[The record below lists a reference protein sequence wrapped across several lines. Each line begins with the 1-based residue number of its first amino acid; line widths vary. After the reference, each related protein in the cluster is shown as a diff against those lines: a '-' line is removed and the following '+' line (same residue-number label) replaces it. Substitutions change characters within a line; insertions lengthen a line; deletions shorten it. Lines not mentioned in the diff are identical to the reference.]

1 MGGASED
8 ARRTAAGDRPTPADA
23 RALWR
28 VCEPVH
34 AVTYFAP
41 EVRDALKAV
50 GLRGFWMGYT
60 AARLAPLGPIGP
72 EVGTAVLHNFAPTMV
87 ARSLPDAWRY
97 ASPEAVLTARA
108 EALPRALAPFVED
121 LDVGTI
127 EAVTASIRRATEAAG
142 VEGRAMFAAHVALPW
157 PDDPVLRLWHATT
170 LLREH
175 RGDGHVAALTAA
187 DLTGLEAHVLAT
199 AVRGGDPAVLRDN
212 RGWSEDEWARSV
224 NALAT
229 RGLVDRTGAATAV
242 GQEEHA
248 AVEAVTDRLAARPL
262 ARLDRDD
269 VATLIAT
276 LAPVAQRIAATG
288 LVPFPN
294 PMGLPRP

>member
-1 MGGASED
+1 MP
-8 ARRTAAGDRPTPADA
+8 TATDRPSPGDA

-28 VCEPVH
+28 VCEPIH

-41 EVRDALKAV
+41 EVRDAMKAV

-60 AARLAPLGPIGP
+60 AGRLAPLGPVGA
-72 EVGTAVLHNFAPTMV
+72 EVGTAVLHNFAPAMV
-87 ARSLPDAWRY
+87 ARSLPDAWDL
-97 ASPEAVLTARA
+97 ATPEDVLTARA
-108 EALPRALAPFVED
+108 DALVPALTPFLTSLDDTARDAAAATLERAM
-121 LDVGTI
+121 VG
-127 EAVTASIRRATEAAG
+127 AG
-142 VEGRAMFAAHVALPW
+142 VEGRALFAAHAALPW
-157 PDDPVLRLWHATT
+157 PDDPLLRLWHATT

-187 DLTGLEAHVLAT
+187 DLSGLEAHVLVT

-212 RGWSEDEWARSV
+212 RGWTEEAWAAATV
-224 NALAT
+224 ALAA
-229 RGLVDRTGAATAV
+229 RGLVDDSGAATAI
-242 GQEEHA
+242 GHEEHQ
-248 AVEAVTDRLAARPL
+248 AVEEATDRAAARPL
-262 ARLDRDD
+262 AALTRDE
-269 VATLIAT
+269 VRELTST

>member
-1 MGGASED
+1 MPHP
-8 ARRTAAGDRPTPADA
+8 AADRPTPADA

-28 VCEPVH
+28 VAEAVH

-41 EVRDALKAV
+41 EVRDALKAT

-72 EVGTAVLHNFAPTMV
+72 EVGTAVLHNFAPAMV
-87 ARSLPDAWRY
+87 ARSLPAAWSY
-97 ASPEAVLTARA
+97 ASPEAALSARA
-108 EALPRALAPFVED
+108 EALPRALAPFLTD
-121 LDVGTI
+121 LRDDDRDT
-127 EAVTASIRRATEAAG
+127 VTDALERATAAAG
-142 VEGRAMFAAHVALPW
+142 LEGRALFAAHAALPW
-157 PDDPVLRLWHATT
+157 PDEPSLRLWHATT

-187 DLTGLEAHVLAT
+187 DITGLEAHVLAT

-212 RGWSEDEWARSV
+212 RGWSEDEWAAAV
-224 NALAT
+224 QALAD
-229 RGLVDRTGAATAV
+229 RGFVDRDGIATAV
-242 GQEEHA
+242 GEEEHA
-248 AVEAVTDRLAARPL
+248 RVEAATNRAAARPL
-262 ARLDRDD
+262 AVLTRAEVEAAIR
-269 VATLIAT
+269 A